1 MTRFLANIFLL
12 SVGELLIACSG
23 SQTPPI
29 QANTGGAMVGN
40 GGNLSGTGG
49 GQIATGA
56 GGKSASGGSATGGA
70 EAMGGSNIGLGGSV
84 ATGGATTGGKSS
96 TGGVAATG
104 GSSVVTG
111 GTSASGGAATGG
123 KSGLGGA
130 STGAT
135 ASGGKSPTGGASTGG
150 AVPVGGSNAGIGG
163 ATSVGGTTGVCATG
177 PGATFPAMTS
187 YTARDGGFGPV
198 DVTRR
203 TGDVSLGTDT
213 TGAANTVA
221 IFRPAAAKYGQ
232 GGVRHPIVV
241 WGNGHTNT
249 VNIWAGFLGHV
260 ATYGFVVV
268 APEQTEVTADE
279 MNKALDYVV
288 KLANDPTSGDCGKID
303 ATKLGSTGYSLGGMG
318 AITVGSNARITSTF
332 LFASNGNVKNIKAP
346 WGVIGGDADTTF
358 TFSAIST
365 AVTGLTQPAFGASLA
380 GIDHNG
386 VAAQAKSQEGY
397 IGWMR
402 WRFMGDPAGHDM
414 FVGPNC
420 QICTDTAFSGVV
432 KSSTFDSL

>member
-1 MTRFLANIFLL
+1 MFIVRASRSECPFGVGALLLLAL
-12 SVGELLIACSG
+12 GCSG
-23 SQTPPI
+23 AATTGEGSGTGGVPSNGGSS
-29 QANTGGAMVGN
+29 ANNATGGAMA
-40 GGNLSGTGG
+40 GGGLSG
-49 GQIATGA
+49 
-56 GGKSASGGSATGGA
+56 
-70 EAMGGSNIGLGGSV
+70 
-84 ATGGATTGGKSS
+84 ATGGATATGGSNTGTGGIAASGGAMTGGKSS
-96 TGGVAATG
+96 TGGAV
-104 GSSVVTG
+104 
-111 GTSASGGAATGG
+111 
-123 KSGLGGA
+123 
-130 STGAT
+130 
-135 ASGGKSPTGGASTGG
+135 TGG
-150 AVPVGGSNAGIGG
+150 AVSTGGSNAGIGG
-163 ATSVGGTTGVCATG
+163 APASGGAMTGGKSGTGGARTGGAAPTGGSNASTGGALASGGSTNSGVCATG
-177 PGATFPAMTS
+177 LGAAFPAVTS

-198 DVTRR
+198 AVTRR
-203 TGDVSLGTDT
+203 TGDASLGTDA

-232 GGVRHPIVV
+232 GGVRHPVIV

-249 VNIWAGFLGHV
+249 VDIWAGFLGRV

-288 KLANDPTSGDCGKID
+288 SLANDPTSGDCGKID
-303 ATKLGSTGYSLGGMG
+303 TTKLGSTGYSLGGMG

-358 TFSAIST
+358 SFSAIST
-365 AVTGLTQPAFGASLA
+365 AVTGSTQPAFGASLA

-386 VAAQAKSQEGY
+386 VAGQAKSQEGY

-402 WRFMGDPAGHDM
+402 WRFMGDQAGHDM

-432 KSSTFDSL
+432 KSPTFDSL